1 MLRKTP
7 VSECDSFR
15 ALSGAADFLA
25 FETVGTSG
33 RRRVACLFSRDG
45 KKEQQHT
52 GQQQRYAAF
61 RPATRPDAAEQRN
74 DLLPTQPDDRG
85 GIAYE
90 KHRFQN
96 RRFEKHSRK
105 SENGGYIQCRPEKKK
120 TQAQY
125 RIFGSGLGRLCAG
138 IRRAEAVFSILQP
151 RRVDG
156 DVRLRLGSGI
166 NPTETAPGDIVKKLK
181 KAFDFTTILRYF
193 APEGMINP
201 GVWSTI

>member
-7 VSECDSFR
+7 VSECDS
-15 ALSGAADFLA
+15 S
-25 FETVGTSG
+25 E
-33 RRRVACLFSRDG
+33 
-45 KKEQQHT
+45 KEQQHT

-105 SENGGYIQCRPEKKK
+105 SEKR
-120 TQAQY
+120 
-125 RIFGSGLGRLCAG
+125 RLYTMPSRENRHAT
-138 IRRAEAVFSILQP
+138 
-151 RRVDG
+151 
-156 DVRLRLGSGI
+156 RLRPLV
-166 NPTETAPGDIVKKLK
+166 PTVSNARKS
-181 KAFDFTTILRYF
+181 A
-193 APEGMINP
+193 APERARNRPPTTRRTTARTRMPDPNRRRTSP
-201 GVWSTI
+201 STRRGCKIEKTASARRIPAHKRPRPLPKIRYCALLP

>member
-7 VSECDSFR
+7 VSECDS
-15 ALSGAADFLA
+15 S
-25 FETVGTSG
+25 E
-33 RRRVACLFSRDG
+33 
-45 KKEQQHT
+45 KEQQHT

-105 SENGGYIQCRPEKKK
+105 SENGGYIQCRPEKRD
-120 TQAQY
+120 TQHA
-125 RIFGSGLGRLCAG
+125 LGR
-138 IRRAEAVFSILQP
+138 
-151 RRVDG
+151 
-156 DVRLRLGSGI
+156 
-166 NPTETAPGDIVKKLK
+166 KK
-181 KAFDFTTILRYF
+181 
-193 APEGMINP
+193 
-201 GVWSTI
+201 VSSTGKSAKQAANNTSNNSPDTNA